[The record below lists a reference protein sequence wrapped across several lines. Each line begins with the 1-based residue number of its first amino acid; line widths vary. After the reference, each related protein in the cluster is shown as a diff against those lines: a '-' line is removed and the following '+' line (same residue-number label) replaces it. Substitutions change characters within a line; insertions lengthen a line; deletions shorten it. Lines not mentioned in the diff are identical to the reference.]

1 MKKIVLQFGLMMLVS
16 TGVYS
21 QNGKI
26 KTANKEYDNYAYIDA
41 IKTYEKIADKGYKS
55 VEVLEKLGDSY
66 YFNGKLDQ
74 AAKWYGELFALSQ
87 DVEAEYYY
95 RYAQSLKSV
104 GDYEKAN
111 RMLAKFH
118 EKNASDVRGK
128 MYQNQ
133 TDYLEVIKRNSGRFT
148 IDNAGINSQYSDY
161 GSAFSG
167 DKMVFVSARDT
178 SGVFSKRVHT
188 WTGESFTNMYAV
200 TINQDGS
207 LSQPERFAREIN
219 TRFHEA
225 TPVFTKDGNTMYFTR
240 NNFNNGKK
248 GKDNAKTTLL
258 KVYRATLKDGKWT
271 NVTELPFNS
280 DSYSVAHP
288 ALSPDEK
295 TLYFV
300 SNMPGTLG
308 QSDIFKVEIKT
319 DGSFGTPQNLG
330 PTINT
335 PGRETFPFVS
345 ENNEL
350 YFASDGH
357 LGLGGLDVFVSKPAN
372 DGTYK
377 KVMNIGAPA
386 NSPKDDFAF
395 LINTSTKKGFLTSN
409 RDGGQGADDIYTF
422 IENIPLQY
430 ACEQLLAGVVTDS
443 ETGTPLQNAT
453 VTLFDENFKVIKTIT
468 TDANGNY
475 NFGEVDCKRKY
486 FVKAELPAYNTRE
499 ISVIIPETSGT
510 TNLPVALDKTVKPVQ
525 TGDDLAKTFGI
536 KIIYFDLDKWNI
548 RPDAAV
554 DLAKIVEV
562 MKDYPKMKIDVRSH
576 TDSRQTH
583 QYNERLS
590 DRRAKSTIA
599 WMVKQGID
607 PSRLTGKGYGE
618 TQLLNKCADGVPCSE
633 AEHQLNRR
641 SEFIIISM

>member
-21 QNGKI
+21 QSGKI

-87 DVEAEYYY
+87 EVEAEYYY

-111 RMLAKFH
+111 QMLAKFH

-200 TINQDGS
+200 TIKQDGT
-207 LSQPERFAREIN
+207 LSEPERFAREIN

-225 TPVFTKDGNTMYFTR
+225 TPVFTKDGNTIYFTR

-308 QSDIFKVEIKT
+308 QSDIFKVEIKA
-319 DGSFGTPQNLG
+319 DGSFGTPQNMG

-357 LGLGGLDVFVSKPAN
+357 LGLGGLDIFVSKPAN
-372 DGTYK
+372 AGTYK

-395 LINTSTKKGFLTSN
+395 LINTTTKKGFLTSN
-409 RDGGQGADDIYTF
+409 REGGQGADDIYTF

-443 ETGTPLQNAT
+443 ETGAPLANAT
-453 VTLFDENFKVIKTIT
+453 VTLFDENFKMVKTIT

-486 FVKAELPAYNTRE
+486 FVKGELPAYNTRE

-510 TNLPVALDKTVKPVQ
+510 TNVPLALDKTVKPVQ

>member
-21 QNGKI
+21 QSGKI

-161 GSAFSG
+161 GSAFTG

-225 TPVFTKDGNTMYFTR
+225 TPFFTKDGNTMYFTR

-357 LGLGGLDVFVSKPAN
+357 LGLGGLDIFVSKPTN

-395 LINTSTKKGFLTSN
+395 LINPSTKKGFLTSN

-443 ETGTPLQNAT
+443 ETGAPLQNAT
-453 VTLFDENFKVIKTIT
+453 VTLFDENFKVLKTIT

-475 NFGEVDCKRKY
+475 NFGEVDCKHKY
-486 FVKAELPAYNTRE
+486 FVKAELPEYNTRE
-499 ISVIIPETSGT
+499 ISVIIPEVSGT

>member
-21 QNGKI
+21 QSGKI

-161 GSAFSG
+161 GSAFTG

-357 LGLGGLDVFVSKPAN
+357 LGLGGLDIFVSKPTN

-395 LINTSTKKGFLTSN
+395 LINPSTKKGFLTSN

-443 ETGTPLQNAT
+443 ETGAPLQNAT
-453 VTLFDENFKVIKTIT
+453 VTLFDENFKVLKTIT

-475 NFGEVDCKRKY
+475 NFGEVDCKHKY
-486 FVKAELPAYNTRE
+486 FVKTELPEYNTRE
-499 ISVIIPETSGT
+499 ISVIIPEVSGT

>member
-1 MKKIVLQFGLMMLVS
+1 MKKIVVQFGLMMLIS

-26 KTANKEYDNYAYIDA
+26 KTANKEYENYAYVDA

-74 AAKWYGELFALSQ
+74 SAKWYGELFALAQ

-95 RYAQSLKSV
+95 RYSQSLKSI
-104 GDYEKAN
+104 GEYEKAN
-111 RMLAKFH
+111 QMLAKFY
-118 EKNASDVRGK
+118 EKNSSDIRGK
-128 MYQNQ
+128 MYRNQ
-133 TDYLEVIKRNSGRFT
+133 TDYLEVIKQNSGRYT
-148 IDNAGINSQYSDY
+148 IENAGINSQYSDY
-161 GSAFSG
+161 GSAFMG

-188 WTGESFTNMYAV
+188 WTGESFTNMYSVAF
-200 TINQDGS
+200 NQDGS

-225 TPVFTKDGNTMYFTR
+225 TPVFSKDGKTMYFTR

-248 GKDNAKTTLL
+248 GKDSEKTTLL
-258 KVYRATLKDGKWT
+258 KIYRATFQDGKWT

-280 DSYSVAHP
+280 NSYSVAHP
-288 ALSPDEK
+288 VLSPDEK
-295 TLYFV
+295 TLYFA

-308 QSDIFKVEIKT
+308 QSDIFKVAIHA
-319 DGSFGTPQNLG
+319 DGTFGAPENLG
-330 PTINT
+330 PVINT
-335 PGRETFPFVS
+335 PARETFPFVT

-357 LGLGGLDVFVSKPAN
+357 LGLGGLDIFVSRLSN

-377 KVMNIGAPA
+377 KVINIGAPA

-395 LINTSTKKGFLTSN
+395 LINPTTKKGFLSSN

-422 IENIPLQY
+422 TEIRSLPY
-430 ACEQLLAGVVTDS
+430 DCEQLLAGIVTDS
-443 ETGTPLQNAT
+443 ETGLVLQKAV
-453 VTLFDENFKVIKTIT
+453 VTLFDANFKKLNEVI

-475 NFGEVDCKRKY
+475 NFGTVDCQQKY
-486 FVKAELPAYNTRE
+486 FVKAEFPEYNTRE
-499 ISVIIPETSGT
+499 ISVIIPGTSGT
-510 TNLPVALDKTVKPVQ
+510 TNLPVTLDKTVKTIQ

-562 MKDYPKMKIDVRSH
+562 MKEYPKMKIDVRSH

-607 PSRLTGKGYGE
+607 SSRLTGKGYGE
-618 TQLLNKCADGVPCSE
+618 TQLLNNCADDVPCSE
-633 AEHQLNRR
+633 AEHQRNRR